1 MAVVFGA
8 SEQMDRAYRDAIVE
22 VSDNVNTTLRDGV
35 YQTAQDAIEG
45 EIFEFM
51 NWWDNAY
58 VVYGY
63 LLGTEQC
70 FTSDEARNEFFNDV
84 YENLGF

>member
-1 MAVVFGA
+1 MALVYGA
-8 SEQMDRAYRDAIVE
+8 TEEMNREYRDAIIE
-22 VSDNVNTTLRDGV
+22 VSDNVNKTLRDGI
-35 YQTAQDAIEG
+35 YQTPQDAIEG
-45 EIFEFM
+45 EISEFM
-51 NWWDNAY
+51 GWWENEY

-63 LLGTEQC
+63 LLGTDQC

>member
-1 MAVVFGA
+1 MAVVLGA
-8 SEQMDRAYRDAIVE
+8 SERMNGAYRDAIVE
-22 VSDNVNTTLRDGV
+22 VSDSVNANLRDGV
-35 YQTAQDAIEG
+35 YQTEQDAIKG
-45 EIFEFM
+45 EIDEFM
-51 NWWDNAY
+51 GWWENAY